1 MTTTT
6 ENPLDSFNQ
15 ALLKARQMQDN
26 WLQYGVNF
34 VDLYI
39 EDVESDWL
47 ETWGDDEEENETLS
61 QIWINTSQWLGGIF
75 NDGWQS
81 LESLFQEKNL
91 SFAPT
96 LRSQQDMI
104 KSKEIKACKIINIGN
119 NQIAL
124 VISCEEV
131 EEQKLAVVIQLHS
144 LTENSFLPTNLE
156 LMLFDEDGNLV
167 QESVISRQQ
176 DNIIQLKRFKVSG
189 NTKISIEIRLE
200 DSFIVENLMIN

>member
-1 MTTTT
+1 MKTTNQ
-6 ENPLDSFNQ
+6 NPLENFNQ

-61 QIWINTSQWLGGIF
+61 QIWVNTSQWLGGIF

-81 LESLFQEKNL
+81 LESLLTENQL

-96 LRSQQDMI
+96 LRSQQDII
-104 KSKEIKACKIINIGN
+104 KSKEIKACKLINIGN

-131 EEQKLAVVIQLHS
+131 EGEKLAVVIQLYS
-144 LTENSFLPTNLE
+144 FIDSFLLANLE
-156 LMLFDEDGNLV
+156 LMFLDEDGNLV

-189 NTKISIEIRLE
+189 NTKVSIELRLE
-200 DSFIVENLMIN
+200 DIVIVENLMIN

>member
-1 MTTTT
+1 MNTTTQ
-6 ENPLDSFNQ
+6 NPLENFNQ

-81 LESLFQEKNL
+81 LESLLQEKKL

-96 LRSQQDMI
+96 LRSQQDII
-104 KSKEIKACKIINIGN
+104 KSKEIKACKVINIDN
-119 NQIAL
+119 YSMAL

-131 EEQKLAVVIQLHS
+131 ERGKLAVVIQLHS

-156 LMLFDEDGNLV
+156 LILFDEDDNLV
-167 QESVISRQQ
+167 QELVISRQQ
-176 DNIIQLKRFKVSG
+176 DNIIQLKRFKVLED
-189 NTKISIEIRLE
+189 TKIAIKIRL
-200 DSFIVENLMIN
+200 